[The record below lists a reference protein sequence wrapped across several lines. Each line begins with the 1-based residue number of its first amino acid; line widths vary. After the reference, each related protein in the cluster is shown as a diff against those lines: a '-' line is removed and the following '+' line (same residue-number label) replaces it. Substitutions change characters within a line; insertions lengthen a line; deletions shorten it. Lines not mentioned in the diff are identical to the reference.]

1 MTETD
6 NDDFEDL
13 QKTYPGAGSYR
24 FGGNQA
30 QCEKLLKLV
39 RAGKKTANCEA
50 LREFAQ
56 EPDALPKPGR
66 CDIATLWDGTPTLIT
81 RTVSVQNIRFCD
93 VTAEQARMESDL
105 PLDDWRMMQQKHF
118 SKSGGFDPEMLLVFE
133 TFEVVEDLR
142 DRL

>member
-1 MTETD
+1 MTD

-81 RTVSVQNIRFCD
+81 RTLTVENVRFCD
-93 VTAEQARMESDL
+93 VSETQAKAEGGL
-105 PLDDWRMMQQKHF
+105 TLDKWRDAQQKYF
-118 SKSGGFDPEMLLVFE
+118 RREGGFDPEMLLVFE